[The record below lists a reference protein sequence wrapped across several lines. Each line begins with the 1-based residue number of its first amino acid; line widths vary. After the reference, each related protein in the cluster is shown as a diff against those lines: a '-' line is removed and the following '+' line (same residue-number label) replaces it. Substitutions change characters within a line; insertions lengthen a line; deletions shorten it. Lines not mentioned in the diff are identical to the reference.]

1 MSDVPGQVEK
11 VEDSLVEPKPNG
23 APGGASDASASKRI
37 AENYE
42 YWREHGGG
50 WASEYDQ
57 RKKEQIYYHIQ
68 EIMLTEYIRHHAPAK
83 VLEFGC
89 GPGRHLRNLSRLPG
103 VQVFG
108 YDQSAAM
115 VSGARAWASQA
126 WLDAHVTIG
135 LPTGRLPFADKQFD
149 LVYTAEVLVHVRP
162 EDLQGVLRELVRIS
176 RRQVFHLET
185 SPQHQLV
192 SDEHS
197 GCWWHDLPSA
207 YAAIGHK
214 CEMLASGYST
224 HAPYRVMLDSTA
236 STWEWSPLFL
246 ELCRRMDRDVSYG
259 MDMMRGSLHGEKEA
273 RARESE
279 HARSAAADLERRL
292 RAELEGARVEHARLN
307 ELLSRAHA
315 DLDRARSEALANAAR
330 ADRELAAREGLVSA
344 VRSLEVAY
352 AEAQRRVASLEQLLN
367 EYGQREADFVRAV
380 ERRLWRS

>member
-1 MSDVPGQVEK
+1 MADVPGQVEK
-11 VEDSLVEPKPNG
+11 PADSLVEPKPASNTQ
-23 APGGASDASASKRI
+23 PGTAEQSAI
-37 AENYE
+37 AENYQ

-57 RKKEQIYYHIQ
+57 RKKDQIYYHIQ
-68 EIMLTEYIRHHAPAK
+68 EIMLTEYVRHHAPAK

-103 VQVFG
+103 IEVFG

-115 VSGARAWASQA
+115 VSGARAWASKD

-135 LPTGRLPFADKQFD
+135 LPTGRLPFADMQFD

-176 RRQVFHLET
+176 RWQVFHLET

-192 SDEHS
+192 SGEHS

-207 YAAIGHK
+207 YGAIGHK

-224 HAPYRVMLDSTA
+224 HAPYRVMLEPTTP
-236 STWEWSPLFL
+236 TWEWSSLFL

-273 RARESE
+273 RIRESE

-307 ELLSRAHA
+307 ELLSRALA
-315 DLDRARSEALANAAR
+315 DLDRARSEALANAVR

-344 VRSLEVAY
+344 VHSLEVAY
-352 AEAQRRVASLEQLLN
+352 AEAQRRIASLEQLLN

>member
-11 VEDSLVEPKPNG
+11 VTGSQVEPKPTG
-23 APGGASDASASKRI
+23 APEGMPDANAAAKI
-37 AENYE
+37 AANYE

-57 RKKEQIYYHIQ
+57 RKKDQIYYHIQ
-68 EIMLTEYIRHHAPAK
+68 EIMLTEYVGHHAPAK

-103 VQVFG
+103 IEVFG

-135 LPTGRLPFADKQFD
+135 LPTGRLPFEDKQFD

-207 YAAIGHK
+207 YAAIGLR
-214 CEMLASGYST
+214 CEMLASGYAT
-224 HAPYRVMLDSTA
+224 HAPYRVMLGQATP
-236 STWEWSPLFL
+236 TWEWSPLFL

-292 RAELEGARVEHARLN
+292 RAELEAARGETARLDAELARV
-307 ELLSRAHA
+307 RA
-315 DLDRARSEALANAAR
+315 EAVASAAR
-330 ADRELAAREGLVSA
+330 AEREASAREGLTSA
-344 VRSLEVAY
+344 VHSLEVAY
-352 AEAQRRVASLEQLLN
+352 AEAQRRIASLEQLLN

>member
-1 MSDVPGQVEK
+1 MSDVPGHVEK
-11 VEDSLVEPKPNG
+11 VTGSQVEPKPTG
-23 APGGASDASASKRI
+23 APEGMPDANAAAKI
-37 AENYE
+37 AANYE

-57 RKKEQIYYHIQ
+57 RKKDQIYYHIQ
-68 EIMLTEYIRHHAPAK
+68 EIMLTEYVGHHAPAK

-103 VQVFG
+103 IEVFG

-135 LPTGRLPFADKQFD
+135 LPTGRLPFEDKQFD

-207 YAAIGHK
+207 YAAIGLR
-214 CEMLASGYST
+214 CEMLASGYAT
-224 HAPYRVMLDSTA
+224 HAPYRVMLGQATP
-236 STWEWSPLFL
+236 TWEWSPLFL

-292 RAELEGARVEHARLN
+292 RAELEAARGETARLDA
-307 ELLSRAHA
+307 ELA
-315 DLDRARSEALANAAR
+315 RARAEAVASAAR
-330 ADRELAAREGLVSA
+330 AEREASARDGLTSA
-344 VRSLEVAY
+344 VHSLEVAY
-352 AEAQRRVASLEQLLN
+352 AEAQRRIASLEQLLN

>member
-11 VEDSLVEPKPNG
+11 VTGSQVEPKPTG
-23 APGGASDASASKRI
+23 APEGMPDVNAAAKI
-37 AENYE
+37 AANYK

-68 EIMLTEYIRHHAPAK
+68 EIMLTEYVGHHAPAK

-103 VQVFG
+103 IEVFG

-135 LPTGRLPFADKQFD
+135 LPTGRLPFEDKQFD

-207 YAAIGHK
+207 YAAIGLR
-214 CEMLASGYST
+214 CEMLASGYAT
-224 HAPYRVMLDSTA
+224 HAPYRVMLGQATP
-236 STWEWSPLFL
+236 TWEWSPLFL

-292 RAELEGARVEHARLN
+292 RAELEAARGETARLDA
-307 ELLSRAHA
+307 ELA
-315 DLDRARSEALANAAR
+315 RARAEAVASAAR
-330 ADRELAAREGLVSA
+330 AEREASAREGLTSA
-344 VRSLEVAY
+344 VHSLEVAY
-352 AEAQRRVASLEQLLN
+352 AEAQRRIASLEQLLN

>member
-1 MSDVPGQVEK
+1 MSEVPGQVEK
-11 VEDSLVEPKPNG
+11 VAGSQVEPKPTA
-23 APGGASDASASKRI
+23 APEGPSDVNAAAKI

-50 WASEYDQ
+50 WANEYDQ

-68 EIMLTEYIRHHAPAK
+68 EIMLTEYVGHHAPAK

-103 VQVFG
+103 IEVFG

-162 EDLQGVLRELVRIS
+162 EDLQGALRELVRIS

-207 YAAIGHK
+207 YGAIGHK

-224 HAPYRVMLDSTA
+224 HAPYRVVLDAATP
-236 STWEWSPLFL
+236 TWEWSPLFL

-259 MDMMRGSLHGEKEA
+259 MDMMRGSLFGEKEA
-273 RARESE
+273 RAREAE

-292 RAELEGARVEHARLN
+292 RAEL
-307 ELLSRAHA
+307 
-315 DLDRARSEALANAAR
+315 DAAR
-330 ADRELAAREGLVSA
+330 IEKDKLAEQLTQARGEAATARTEAAASAMRAEREAAAREGLVSA
-344 VRSLEVAY
+344 VHSLEVAY
-352 AEAQRRVASLEQLLN
+352 AESQRRIASLEQVLN
-367 EYGQREADFVRAV
+367 ECGQREADFVRAI